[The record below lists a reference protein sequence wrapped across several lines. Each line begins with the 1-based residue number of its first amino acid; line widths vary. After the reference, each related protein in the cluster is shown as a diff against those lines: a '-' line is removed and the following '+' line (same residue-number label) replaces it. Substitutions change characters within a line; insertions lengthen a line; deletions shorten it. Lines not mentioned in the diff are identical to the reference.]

1 MLRRR
6 NSGAESPVGEL
17 TYMLNSKKITEYLTP
32 GHHVH
37 LVGIGGVS
45 MRPLGLVLKGMGM
58 EVTGSDMNAS
68 VSTDELIGQGIPVA
82 IGHRAENI
90 EGADCIIRTAAAHND
105 NPEIAAARAAGIP
118 VFERAQAWGEIMK
131 SYHNAICVSGTHGK
145 TTTTSML
152 THILMEANM
161 DPTVMIGGY
170 LPLLHA
176 GHRVGHGDTIVLE
189 SCEYCDSFL
198 NFFPT
203 LAIVLNVEADHL
215 DYFKDLADIQKSF
228 HKFAALATFG
238 VVANGDD
245 PHTVQAMEG
254 IDYVS
259 FGLGEGNRIHAANMH
274 PDWRHFDV
282 ICDGKYYCH
291 LDMGVLGRH
300 NAMNALAASAA
311 AWMMG
316 IPGETVSKGIQ
327 SFHGAGRRMEFKGKF
342 HGADVYDDYAHHPD
356 ELKATLEAVR
366 SMGYKRVVLAFQPH
380 TYSRTKALFDDF
392 VRELKKSDVVVL
404 AEIYAARERNTIG
417 ISSAQLAEQ
426 IPGAVYCE
434 TLPDVTAYLR
444 ENVRE
449 GDIVVTMGAG
459 DIFRAGEALINGE
472 Q

>member
-1 MLRRR
+1 MLQ
-6 NSGAESPVGEL
+6 N
-17 TYMLNSKKITEYLTP
+17 KKIGQYLAP
-32 GHHVH
+32 GSHVH

-58 EVTGSDMNAS
+58 KVTGSDMSAS
-68 VSTDELIGQGIPVA
+68 DGTRELEAKGIPVT
-82 IGHRAENI
+82 IGHNAENI
-90 EGADCIIRTAAAHND
+90 QGADCIIRTAAAHND
-105 NPEIAAARAAGIP
+105 NPEIAAARASGIP
-118 VFERAQAWGEIMK
+118 VFERAQAWGEIMR
-131 SYHNAICVSGTHGK
+131 SYKNAVCVSGTHGK

-152 THILMEANM
+152 THILMEANL

-176 GHRVGHGDTIVLE
+176 SHRVGHGDTILLE

-203 LAIVLNVEADHL
+203 LALVLNVEEDHL

-228 HKFAALATFG
+228 HKFAEMATFG

-245 PHTVQAMEG
+245 PHTVQALEG
-254 IDYVS
+254 IDYVT
-259 FGLGEGNRIHAANMH
+259 FGLGEGNRIHAANMC

-282 ICDGKYYCH
+282 LCDGEFYCH

-316 IPGETVSKGIQ
+316 IPGEAVSRGLV

-356 ELKATLEAVR
+356 EVAATISAVR
-366 SMGYKRVVLAFQPH
+366 NAMPGRRLVLAFQPH
-380 TYSRTKALFDDF
+380 TYSRTSALFDDF
-392 VRELKKSDVVVL
+392 VRELSRADVLVL

-417 ISSAQLAEQ
+417 ISSADVAEK
-426 IPGAVYCE
+426 IPGAVFRE
-434 TLPDVTAYLR
+434 TLPEVTEYLR
-444 ENVRE
+444 ENVRK
-449 GDIVVTMGAG
+449 GDVVLTMGAG
-459 DIFRAGEALINGE
+459 DIFRAGEALLKSE
-472 Q
+472 

>member
-1 MLRRR
+1 MLQ
-6 NSGAESPVGEL
+6 N
-17 TYMLNSKKITEYLTP
+17 KKIGQYLVP
-32 GHHVH
+32 GSHVH

-58 EVTGSDMNAS
+58 KVTGSDMSAS
-68 VSTDELIGQGIPVA
+68 EGTRELEAKGIPVT
-82 IGHRAENI
+82 IGHNAENI
-90 EGADCIIRTAAAHND
+90 QGADCIIRTAAAHND
-105 NPEIAAARAAGIP
+105 NPEIAAARASGIP
-118 VFERAQAWGEIMK
+118 VFERAQAWGEIMR
-131 SYHNAICVSGTHGK
+131 SYKNAVCVSGTHGK

-152 THILMEANM
+152 THILMEADL

-176 GHRVGHGDTIVLE
+176 SHRVGHGDTILLE

-203 LAIVLNVEADHL
+203 LALVLNVEEDHL

-228 HKFAALATFG
+228 HKFAEMATFG

-245 PHTVQAMEG
+245 PHTVQALEG
-254 IDYVS
+254 IDYVT
-259 FGLGEGNRIHAANMH
+259 FGLGEGNRIHAANMC

-282 ICDGKYYCH
+282 LCDGEFYCH

-316 IPGETVSKGIQ
+316 IPGEAVSRGLV

-356 ELKATLEAVR
+356 EVAATISAVR
-366 SMGYKRVVLAFQPH
+366 DAMPGRRLVLAFQPH
-380 TYSRTKALFDDF
+380 TYSRTSALFDDF
-392 VRELKKSDVVVL
+392 VRELSRADVLVL

-417 ISSAQLAEQ
+417 ISSADVAGK
-426 IPGAVYCE
+426 IPGAVFCE
-434 TLPDVTAYLR
+434 TLPEVTEYLR
-444 ENVRE
+444 QNVRE
-449 GDIVVTMGAG
+449 GDVVLTMGAG
-459 DIFRAGEALINGE
+459 DIFRAGEALLKSE
-472 Q
+472 

>member
-17 TYMLNSKKITEYLTP
+17 TYMLNSKKITRYLTS

>member
-1 MLRRR
+1 MFKNR
-6 NSGAESPVGEL
+6 
-17 TYMLNSKKITEYLTP
+17 KIAKYIAP
-32 GHHVH
+32 GNHVH

-58 EVTGSDMNAS
+58 EVTGSDMSSS
-68 VSTDELIGQGIPVA
+68 VSTDELIAQGIHVE

-90 EGADCIIRTAAAHND
+90 LGADCIIRTAAAHND

-131 SYHNAICVSGTHGK
+131 SYKNAVCISGTHGK
-145 TTTTSML
+145 TTTTSMM
-152 THILMEANM
+152 THILMEADL

-203 LAIVLNVEADHL
+203 LAVVLNVEADHL

-228 HKFAALATFG
+228 HKFAELATFG

-245 PHTVQAMEG
+245 IHTIQAMEG

-259 FGLGEGNRIHAANMH
+259 FGLGENNRIHAANMC

-282 ICDGKYYCH
+282 ICDGERYCH
-291 LDMGVLGRH
+291 LDMGVLGKH
-300 NAMNALAASAA
+300 NALNALAAAA
-311 AWMMG
+311 SAWMMG
-316 IPGETVSKGIQ
+316 IPGEAVSCGLE
-327 SFHGAGRRMEFKGKF
+327 SFHGAGRRMEFKGSF
-342 HGADVYDDYAHHPD
+342 RGADVYDDYAHHPD
-356 ELKATLEAVR
+356 ELAATIDAVR
-366 SMGYKRVVLAFQPH
+366 ASMPGRRLVLAFQPH
-380 TYSRTKALFDDF
+380 TYSRTNALFEDF
-392 VRELKKSDVVVL
+392 VRELKKPDVVVL

-417 ISSAQLAEQ
+417 ISSAHLAEK
-426 IPGAVYCE
+426 IPGAVFCE
-434 TLPDVTAYLR
+434 TLPEVTEYLR
-444 ENVRE
+444 QNVRE
-449 GDIVVTMGAG
+449 DDVVITMGAG
-459 DIFRAGEALINGE
+459 DIFRAGEALLAE
-472 Q
+472 